1 MDQDDTA
8 LMHLYWK
15 ERKATSPEDDLIIF
29 PGEADFIPVTQCT
42 TGRVYQLTF
51 KSSEQKHFY
60 WMQAKSSEKDE
71 EIASKVNGLINDPES
86 VMSDE
91 RSEGG
96 NGGGNIDMASF
107 LGSNAEGLAGLNQ
120 VELLQYLQTVGG
132 QGGTIQSSI
141 PAPGNGPGNQPNLSS
156 PSSLTS
162 ATNFQPSQRLSST
175 SGVGGDQPSVFSQ
188 DQLSNLRSMLAG
200 IQVPEGQNTSD
211 VDLANVL
218 TPSAIAPLLNDP
230 DIVSALFP
238 HLPPLPQAPTTQ
250 DLRDTVS
257 SPQFQQALHSLS
269 AALQSGQL
277 GPLVTQLGLPPEAG
291 QSVEGFLRAIEEQA
305 RRRDGDNESG
315 DQGGDNMDTD

>member
-1 MDQDDTA
+1 MDQDDTE

-15 ERKATSPEDDLIIF
+15 ERKAAAAEVDLIIF
-29 PGEADFIPVTQCT
+29 PGEADFLLVSQCT

-60 WMQAKSSEKDE
+60 WMQAKSPDKDE
-71 EIASKVNGLINDPES
+71 EIALKVNGLINDPQS
-86 VMSDE
+86 VMHEE
-91 RSEGG
+91 RGEGG
-96 NGGGNIDMASF
+96 ISGGNLDMASL
-107 LGSNAEGLAGLNQ
+107 LGSGVDDMNQ
-120 VELLQYLQTVGG
+120 VELLQLLQTVGG
-132 QGGTIQSSI
+132 VGGTIQSSV
-141 PAPGNGPGNQPNLSS
+141 PAPGNGPGNQPNLTS

-162 ATNFQPSQRLSST
+162 VPNFQPSQRLPSA

-188 DQLSNLRSMLAG
+188 DQLTNLRSMLAG
-200 IQVPEGQNTSD
+200 IQVPEGQNTTD

-230 DIVSALFP
+230 EIVSALFP
-238 HLPPLPQAPTTQ
+238 HLPPLPQAPTLE

-269 AALQSGQL
+269 VALQSGQL
-277 GPLVTQLGLPPEAG
+277 GPLVAQLGLPAEAG

-305 RRRDGDNESG
+305 RRRGEDGN
-315 DQGGDNMDTD
+315 QGVDRMDTDD